1 MYTWKPIFV
10 TGQLNL
16 RSAIINHFSSINFLL
31 SFLFQSLCADENC
44 DKSGSHQIQ
53 DGGQSI
59 VVSSPS
65 KSTAENGAK
74 GKGTMREASLPSL
87 PFGSPAL
94 DRDSR
99 EKDRTV
105 ERDAPQLTTTNPS
118 SISTSPAT
126 HTHREDFPRIIE
138 RESSSSVI
146 NTDGKLS
153 FYLVNVNTIAIQSSQ
168 RNKHGNS
175 SGCIYS
181 VIDICLVI
189 LVFISCINNTG
200 REFIE
205 QIKVPFVHISTSI
218 SSIFFFFHFTS
229 LYSVKIKLKVSFS
242 FQLKTKLKGFFI
254 AFT

>member
-1 MYTWKPIFV
+1 M
-10 TGQLNL
+10 

-153 FYLVNVNTIAIQSSQ
+153 FYLVNVNKIAIQSSQ

-205 QIKVPFVHISTSI
+205 QIKVPFVHISNSI
-218 SSIFFFFHFTS
+218 SNFKYLFFFSFYFPLFS
-229 LYSVKIKLKVSFS
+229 ENQIKSEF
-242 FQLKTKLKGFFI
+242 
-254 AFT
+254 